1 MAIKLLYSAE
11 HLSLLP
17 FSIEIEI
24 YRCDEN
30 LSQKCRIIIAMKTLY
45 LDENAYIW
53 LNMNN
58 ENFVL
63 KTHWGH

>member
-1 MAIKLLYSAE
+1 MIAIKLLYSVK

-30 LSQKCRIIIAMKTLY
+30 LSQKCRIITVMKTHN
-45 LDENAYIW
+45 LDENAY
-53 LNMNN
+53 L
-58 ENFVL
+58 
-63 KTHWGH
+63 